1 MFCSKCG
8 KNVDDGVG
16 FCPSCGTKV
25 GGGVTACAQRPA
37 GDSGKV
43 SGAGRGKLVEYLVG
57 AVFAVVV
64 ACGVLY
70 RIMGTG
76 PDLRE
81 EATGLL
87 RGSLVEQFEK
97 DEDTKE
103 VAKYIKLTD
112 VRDCVLVK
120 ESKGRYSGLVQ
131 AEYTANKVGKKG
143 ETRRVVVQY
152 DFTLLYDGENIM
164 LKNAEPSDSEVAKFT
179 SFVEKLVEEEEGEG
193 GEPDDDV
200 DEKESDGE
208 GDEDESEEQAVVD
221 TPQKHVGPQKKSM
234 STESEPNDDVVMT
247 GSDFIK
253 EWEWITGEEG
263 TRVQQEARF
272 KQIKGRRVVFDFD
285 NAYVDNVTEIDSAAQ
300 NLNKMV
306 GEPTGKVEVEIVS
319 KYSADKELRM
329 ELFFSDKNKVEDAL
343 KLNKG
348 TAVKSVSGRVAG
360 RRGDVVE
367 LLNPAIIVE

>member
-8 KNVDDGVG
+8 KNVNDGVG
-16 FCPSCGTKV
+16 FCPSCGTKI
-25 GGGVTACAQRPA
+25 GGGSTVCAQQPA

-43 SGAGRGKLVEYLVG
+43 SGADRGKLVECLVG

-81 EATGLL
+81 EATELL
-87 RGSLVEQFEK
+87 RGSLVKQFQE
-97 DEDTKE
+97 DEDAKE

-112 VRDCVLVK
+112 VRDCALVK
-120 ESKGRYSGLVQ
+120 ESKGRYSGLAQ
-131 AEYTANKVGKKG
+131 AEFTANKVGTKG

-164 LKNAEPSDSEVAKFT
+164 LQNAEASDSEVAKFT
-179 SFVEKLVEEEEGEG
+179 SLVEKLVEEEEGEG
-193 GEPDDDV
+193 DESDDES

-208 GDEDESEEQAVVD
+208 WDEDKSEEQAEGD
-221 TPQKHVGPQKKSM
+221 TPQKPVTSPKKSM
-234 STESEPNDDVVMT
+234 STKSEPDDGVVMT

-285 NAYVDNVTEIDSAAQ
+285 NAYIDNVTEIDSAAQ

-319 KYSADKELRM
+319 KYSSDKELRM

>member
-112 VRDCVLVK
+112 VRDCFLMK
-120 ESKGRYSGLVQ
+120 EAGGRYSGSAQV
-131 AEYTANKVGKKG
+131 EFTANKVGKKG
-143 ETRRVVVQY
+143 ETRRVVIQY
-152 DFTLLYDGENIM
+152 DFTLLYDGENLM
-164 LKNAEPSDSEVAKFT
+164 LKDIEVSDSEESKFT
-179 SFVEKLVEEEEGEG
+179 ALMEQLAEEEEGEG
-193 GEPDDDV
+193 
-200 DEKESDGE
+200 
-208 GDEDESEEQAVVD
+208 EEQA
-221 TPQKHVGPQKKSM
+221 
-234 STESEPNDDVVMT
+234 EPNDGTVMT

-253 EWEWITGEEG
+253 EWEWIRSPERTSAQREM
-263 TRVQQEARF
+263 RF
-272 KQIKGRRVVFDFD
+272 KQIKGRRVAFDFD
-285 NAYVDNVTEIDSAAQ
+285 NAYITNVKRISSTDQQVNEMIGIP
-300 NLNKMV
+300 V
-306 GEPTGKVEVEIVS
+306 GEAVVKIVS
-319 KYSADKELRM
+319 NYAPNRKLRM
-329 ELFFSDKNKVEDAL
+329 TLVFSDKGKAMRVFE
-343 KLNKG
+343 LNKG
-348 TAVKSVSGRVAG
+348 TMIKHVTGKLEGDYEDIYLSDPDIAVK
-360 RRGDVVE
+360 
-367 LLNPAIIVE
+367 